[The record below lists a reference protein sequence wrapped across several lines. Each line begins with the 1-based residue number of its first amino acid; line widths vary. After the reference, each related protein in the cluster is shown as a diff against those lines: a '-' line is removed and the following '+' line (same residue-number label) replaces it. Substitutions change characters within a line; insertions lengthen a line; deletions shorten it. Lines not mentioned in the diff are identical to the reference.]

1 MGLIERLLYKEKDTA
16 MSTQAVFDKYAS
28 QYDDSR
34 EKLIPCFKDFY
45 QISIE
50 TIPFQKEKNI
60 DVLDLGAGTGL
71 MAGLV
76 ASNYPNAKIHL
87 IDIAEKML
95 LEAKQK
101 LKFFKNEFD
110 FIVSN
115 YSNVDSFSQN
125 YDLIISSLS
134 IHHLTAIEKQRLFK
148 TIYSHLKSGGIF
160 INADQ
165 ILGDTEGIEKTY
177 RSKWI
182 EQVKE
187 RGTNHEELNAALE
200 RMKEDKMTTL
210 SSQMQWLKD
219 AGFTNVNCWFKH
231 YSFVVFSGIKY

>member
-1 MGLIERLLYKEKDTA
+1 
-16 MSTQAVFDKYAS
+16 MSIQSVFDKYAS
-28 QYDDSR
+28 QYDGSR
-34 EKLIPCFKDFY
+34 EKLIPCFEDFY

-71 MAGLV
+71 MAELV

-101 LKFFKNEFD
+101 LKSFNNEFD

-165 ILGDTEGIEKTY
+165 VLGDTEGIEKTY

-182 EQVKE
+182 EQVKK
-187 RGTNHEELNAALE
+187 RGINPEELNAALE
-200 RMKEDKMTTL
+200 RMKEDKLTTL
-210 SSQMQWLKD
+210 SSQIQWLKD
-219 AGFTNVNCWFKH
+219 AGFINVNCWFQH
-231 YSFVVFSGIKY
+231 YSFVVFSGGKY